1 MSGLDVERRLRVSG
15 RACLVVLAAL
25 LPFEM
30 AEPLARVG
38 PLQIS
43 SVEIFL
49 YLALAAWGAALVAG
63 WLSGARDA
71 RAWMRRIPQPH
82 AAAAAFVLVLFA
94 SAACA
99 PALRATALKFA
110 LRSLGGVL
118 LYAAAADLLRA
129 PAAAARAATAL
140 VAGALVA
147 AGAMIAE
154 AHAGRAEV
162 LRPFHAQTF
171 EVFGLIRACGP
182 FQYPNIAAMYLEAVL
197 PVGLALGARSIWG
210 APRAGLTRVAT
221 ARGERRWLS
230 AGTVLVVLV
239 LLDGVL
245 VTASRAG
252 LVTAIVVTLGL
263 AAVLARAHDARALMW
278 AVSVAVMVL
287 VVGSQLASSALTL
300 RLAFW
305 KDADWYRASIEPVEG
320 TAGQA
325 SAVLAP
331 GDEAVVALELRNLGA
346 LTWTREP
353 PSPVALSYHWLDA
366 ATGTVV
372 VFDGSRTSLPYD
384 VPPGVGVTVNATAQA
399 PRRAGRYVLWW
410 DLVHEHA
417 TWFSERG
424 NPGLRQSVEVRSGAT
439 PRATPS
445 IRGFRFSPRDVIQ
458 RPALWRAAVAAW
470 RQHPLL
476 GLGPDNFRHL
486 YGGYLGLASADD
498 RFHANSLFFETLA
511 SVGTAGLLALAWLV
525 ASLARSVRRATA
537 VPATRTLALG
547 LAAGLCAYLLHGLLD
562 YFFEF
567 TPTYALFWLLGGMV
581 VALGRPSAEP
591 AS

>member
-49 YLALAAWGAALVAG
+49 YLALAAWGAALLAG
-63 WLSGARDA
+63 WLSGDRDA
-71 RAWMRRIPQPH
+71 RAWLRQLPRPH
-82 AAAAAFVLVLFA
+82 AAAAVLVAVLFA

-99 PALRATALKFA
+99 PELRATALKFA

-197 PVGLALGARSIWG
+197 PVGLALGASSISG
-210 APRAGLTRVAT
+210 LPRAGLTRVAT
-221 ARGERRWLS
+221 PRARRWLS

-263 AAVLARAHDARALMW
+263 AVVLGRAPAARARMGA
-278 AVSVAVMVL
+278 VAVAVVVL
-287 VVGSQLASSALTL
+287 VVASQLASSAFTL

-305 KDADWYRASIEPVEG
+305 KDADWYRAGIEPVAG
-320 TAGQA
+320 PAGQA
-325 SAVLAP
+325 PAVLAP
-331 GDEAVVALELRNLGA
+331 GEEAVVALQLRNLGA

-366 ATGTVV
+366 ATSTLV
-372 VFDGSRTSLPYD
+372 VFDGVRTSLPYD

-399 PRRAGRYVLWW
+399 PRRSGRYILWW

-439 PRATPS
+439 PRATPAPG
-445 IRGFRFSPRDVIQ
+445 GFRLLPSDVIQ

-470 RQHPLL
+470 RQRPLL

-486 YGGYLGLASADD
+486 YGGYLGLASFDD

-525 ASLARSVRRATA
+525 ASLARSARQAA
-537 VPATRTLALG
+537 AAPATRTLALG
-547 LAAGLCAYLLHGLLD
+547 LGAGLGAYLLHGALD

-591 AS
+591 GS